1 MEKINQE
8 GGLGFRLNQR
18 EGFTIDPDALG
29 SG

>member
-18 EGFTIDPDALG
+18 ESFKIDPDAVG
-29 SG
+29 AG